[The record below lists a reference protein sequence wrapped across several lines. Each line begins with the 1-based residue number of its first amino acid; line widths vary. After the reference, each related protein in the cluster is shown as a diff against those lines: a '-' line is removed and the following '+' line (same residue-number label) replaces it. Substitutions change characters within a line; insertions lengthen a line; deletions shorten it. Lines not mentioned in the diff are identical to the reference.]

1 MRDLFVELALEPGE
15 FINYSNLFHYTNSKA
30 KEKILYGDYIDFCLS
45 RTEDF
50 LDKNEGIQILE
61 PFYLACG
68 TLYENETIDEEFY
81 LILRSINAN
90 TIRNYNSG
98 AWILCLTPNGNS
110 QYMKLRYAAKGC
122 IIGIPELPLDDLCIK
137 FPADFGR
144 INLCKVE
151 YSFEKMYTK
160 FKRDLEKIYDRYRKC
175 LNDNVSGSK
184 AETISV
190 LKKLMI
196 QYISMICYSYKSSDY
211 KNEEEIRLICYIEK
225 EFSCWNFEAANINVR
240 MLADIDNNDP
250 KLHLQLE
257 KGKYLYCC

>member
-1 MRDLFVELALEPGE
+1 
-15 FINYSNLFHYTNSKA
+15 
-30 KEKILYGDYIDFCLS
+30 
-45 RTEDF
+45 
-50 LDKNEGIQILE
+50 
-61 PFYLACG
+61 
-68 TLYENETIDEEFY
+68 
-81 LILRSINAN
+81 
-90 TIRNYNSG
+90 
-98 AWILCLTPNGNS
+98 
-110 QYMKLRYAAKGC
+110 
-122 IIGIPELPLDDLCIK
+122 
-137 FPADFGR
+137 
-144 INLCKVE
+144 
-151 YSFEKMYTK
+151 MYTK

-211 KNEEEIRLICYIEK
+211 KSEEEIRLICYIEK